1 MSSSDSNERPTITFV
16 TSNKNKRLLVIDG
29 FIYQQN
35 KSTEKVSYWV
45 CEEKMCGMGV
55 HLSSNDSFI
64 KYTKT
69 THSHMPKPE
78 RLEIR
83 KMLLNVKTRVNLETT
98 AIGQIYTE
106 EIARAN
112 LSTTALAIA
121 NTAKEAST
129 YKLSILQVKFDNFIL

>member
-1 MSSSDSNERPTITFV
+1 
-16 TSNKNKRLLVIDG
+16 
-29 FIYQQN
+29 
-35 KSTEKVSYWV
+35 
-45 CEEKMCGMGV
+45 
-55 HLSSNDSFI
+55 
-64 KYTKT
+64 
-69 THSHMPKPE
+69 MPKPE

-83 KMLLNVKTRVNLETT
+83 KMLSNVKTRVNLETT

-129 YKLSILQVKFDNFIL
+129 YKLSILQVKFDNFILYIMAYIKYVDKTHPLFQLLWILTFRHVIKKNSWW

>member
-1 MSSSDSNERPTITFV
+1 MSSSDSNKPPTITFI

-35 KSTEKVSYWV
+35 KCTEKVSYWV

-55 HLSSNDSFI
+55 HLSASDTFI
-64 KYTKT
+64 KYTKD
-69 THSHMPKPE
+69 THTHMPKPE

-83 KMLLNVKTRVNLETT
+83 KMLSSIKTRVSHEKT

-106 EIARAN
+106 EIAREN

-129 YKLSILQVKFDNFIL
+129 YMIYLSSKS